1 MTNNIK
7 SKTINIKVVL
17 LGEAGVGKTSIIQR
31 FIENKYDPYTTP
43 TLGASF
49 FIKNYEI
56 NKKEITYQIWDTAG
70 QERYRGLGRQFYK
83 NSKIGILVY
92 DITSTKSFKE
102 LENYWH
108 KELIENSEEGISIL

>member
-17 LGEAGVGKTSIIQR
+17 LGETGVGKTSIIQR

-56 NKKEITYQIWDTAG
+56 NKKVITYQIWDTAG

-108 KELIENSEEGISIL
+108 KELIENSDEDISIL